1 MREKT
6 DKTGYGQT
14 GGLEILGELVD
25 SGRPIFTSEEA
36 QKAGKGRHLDPA
48 RTNILLAL
56 MADAGL
62 IRRLKRGLYAVTGK
76 LPGSHAPHDFAIA
89 TAMFT
94 PSAISHVSALNFHGL
109 SEQAPQAITC
119 MTTKKIMTP
128 IMRSKRRSLG
138 DAPRTWVV
146 DDLRIM
152 FFSVSP
158 ARFIGIEQVWADA
171 ENKVPITDRERTLL
185 EMFLS
190 PRAFGGLAEAVSVL
204 DEHRRTLDLEKLA
217 RYALEIKVAATAK
230 RLGWALEAGGAPP
243 VVLKHLRAVPVKSV
257 QPLDPTRPAGGPVI
271 RDWMLQDNF
280 TNARSASSSS
290 PSSSS

>member
-6 DKTGYGQT
+6 DKTEYGQT
-14 GGLEILGELVD
+14 AGLEILGELVD

-36 QKAGKGRHLDPA
+36 QEAGKGRHLDKA

-76 LPGSHAPHDFAIA
+76 LPGSRAPHDFAIA

-109 SEQAPQAITC
+109 SEQAPQAISC
-119 MTTKKIMTP
+119 MTTRKIMTP
-128 IMRSKRRSLG
+128 TMRGKRRPPG

-146 DDLRIM
+146 DDLRVT

-158 ARFIGIEQVWADA
+158 ARFIGIEQVWVDAD
-171 ENKVPITDRERTLL
+171 NRVPITDKERTVL
-185 EMFLS
+185 ELFLS
-190 PRAFGGLAEAVSVL
+190 PRTFGGLAEAVSVL
-204 DEHRRTLDLEKLA
+204 DEHRKALNLEKLV
-217 RYALEIKVAATAK
+217 RYAVEIKVAVTAK
-230 RLGWALEAGGAPP
+230 RLGWALEAGGAPRAI
-243 VVLKHLRAVPVKSV
+243 LNRLRAVPVNGV
-257 QPLDPTRPAGGPVI
+257 QRLDPARPAQGPVI
-271 RDWMLQDNF
+271 REWMLQDNF
-280 TNARSASSSS
+280 TSARSGSS
-290 PSSSS
+290 

>member
-1 MREKT
+1 MSEKT
-6 DKTGYGQT
+6 DKTEYGQT

-25 SGRPIFTSEEA
+25 AGRPIFTSEEA
-36 QKAGKGRHLDPA
+36 QEAGKGRHLDPA

-76 LPGSHAPHDFAIA
+76 LPGSRAPHDFAIA

-94 PSAISHVSALNFHGL
+94 PSAISHASALNFHGL

-128 IMRSKRRSLG
+128 TMRSKRRSPG

-146 DDLRIM
+146 DDLRII

-158 ARFIGIEQVWADA
+158 ARVIGIEQVWVDA
-171 ENKVPITDRERTLL
+171 ETKVPITDKERTVL

-190 PRAFGGLAEAVSVL
+190 PRTFGGLAEAVSVL
-204 DEHRRTLDLEKLA
+204 DEHRKALDLEKLA
-217 RYALEIKVAATAK
+217 RYAVEIKVAVTAK
-230 RLGWALEAGGAPP
+230 RLGWALEAGGAPRAI
-243 VVLKHLRAVPVKSV
+243 LSRLRAVPVNGV
-257 QPLDPTRPAGGPVI
+257 QRLDPARPVQGPVI
-271 RDWMLQDNF
+271 REWMLQDNF
-280 TNARSASSSS
+280 TSARSGSSSS
-290 PSSSS
+290 S

>member
-6 DKTGYGQT
+6 DKTEYGQT

-36 QKAGKGRHLDPA
+36 QEAGKGRHLDPA

-76 LPGSHAPHDFAIA
+76 LPGSRAPHDFAIA

-109 SEQAPQAITC
+109 SEQAPQAVSC
-119 MTTKKIMTP
+119 MTTRKIMTP
-128 IMRSKRRSLG
+128 TMRSKRRSPG

-146 DDLRIM
+146 DDLRIL
-152 FFSVSP
+152 FFSV
-158 ARFIGIEQVWADA
+158 AAAKFIGIEHVWVDA
-171 ENKVPITDRERTLL
+171 ENKVPITDKERTVL

-204 DEHRRTLDLEKLA
+204 DEHRKALDLEKLV
-217 RYALEIKVAATAK
+217 RYAVEIRVAVTAK
-230 RLGWALEAGGAPP
+230 RLGWALEAGGAPRAI
-243 VVLKHLRAVPVKSV
+243 LNRLRAVPVNGV
-257 QPLDPTRPAGGPVI
+257 QRLDPARPAQGPVI
-271 RDWMLQDNF
+271 REWMLQDNF
-280 TNARSASSSS
+280 TSARSGSSSS
-290 PSSSS
+290 S

>member
-1 MREKT
+1 
-6 DKTGYGQT
+6 
-14 GGLEILGELVD
+14 
-25 SGRPIFTSEEA
+25 
-36 QKAGKGRHLDPA
+36 
-48 RTNILLAL
+48 

-76 LPGSHAPHDFAIA
+76 LPGSRAPHDFAIA

-94 PSAISHVSALNFHGL
+94 PSAISHASALNFHGL
-109 SEQAPQAITC
+109 SEQAPQAVTC

-128 IMRSKRRSLG
+128 SMRSKRRSLA

-158 ARFIGIEQVWADA
+158 ARFIGIEQVWVDA

-185 EMFLS
+185 ELFLS
-190 PRAFGGLAEAVSVL
+190 PRTFGGLAEAVSVL
-204 DEHRRTLDLEKLA
+204 DEHRRTLDLEKLV
-217 RYALEIKVAATAK
+217 RYALEIKVVVTAK
-230 RLGWALEAGGAPP
+230 RLGWALEAAGAPRAI
-243 VVLKHLRAVPVKSV
+243 LKRLRAVPVKRV
-257 QPLDPTRPAGGPVI
+257 QSLDPTRPAKGPVI

-290 PSSSS
+290 SASS

>member
-1 MREKT
+1 MSEKT
-6 DKTGYGQT
+6 DKTEYGQT

-25 SGRPIFTSEEA
+25 AGRPIFTSEEA
-36 QKAGKGRHLDPA
+36 QEAGKGRHLDPA

-109 SEQAPQAITC
+109 SEQAPQAVTC
-119 MTTKKIMTP
+119 MTTRKIMTP
-128 IMRSKRRSLG
+128 TMRSKRRSPG

-146 DDLRIM
+146 DDLRII

-158 ARFIGIEQVWADA
+158 ARFIGIEQVWVDA
-171 ENKVPITDRERTLL
+171 ENRVPITDKERTVL

-204 DEHRRTLDLEKLA
+204 DEHRKALDLEKLV
-217 RYALEIKVAATAK
+217 RYAVEIKVAVTAK
-230 RLGWALEAGGAPP
+230 RLGWALESGGAPRAI
-243 VVLKHLRAVPVKSV
+243 LNRLRAVQAKGV
-257 QPLDPTRPAGGPVI
+257 QRLDPTRPAQGPVI
-271 RDWMLQDNF
+271 REWMLQDNF
-280 TNARSASSSS
+280 TSARSGSSSS
-290 PSSSS
+290 S

>member
-36 QKAGKGRHLDPA
+36 QEAGKGRHLDPA

-76 LPGSHAPHDFAIA
+76 LPGSRAPHDFAIA

-128 IMRSKRRSLG
+128 TMRSNRRSPG

-158 ARFIGIEQVWADA
+158 GRFIGIEQVWVDAD
-171 ENKVPITDRERTLL
+171 NRVPITDKERTVL
-185 EMFLS
+185 ELFLS

-204 DEHRRTLDLEKLA
+204 DEHRKALDLEKLA
-217 RYALEIKVAATAK
+217 RYAVEIRVAVTAK
-230 RLGWALEAGGAPP
+230 RLGWALEAGGAPRSI
-243 VVLKHLRAVPVKSV
+243 LNRLRAVPAKGV
-257 QPLDPTRPAGGPVI
+257 QRLDPARPAQGPVI
-271 RDWMLQDNF
+271 YEWMLQDNF
-280 TNARSASSSS
+280 TNAG
-290 PSSSS
+290 PSSSSSSS

>member
-1 MREKT
+1 MSEKT
-6 DKTGYGQT
+6 GKTEYGQN
-14 GGLEILGELVD
+14 GGLEILGKLVD
-25 SGRPIFTSEEA
+25 AGRPIFTSGEA
-36 QKAGKGRHLDPA
+36 QEAGKGKHLDPA

-94 PSAISHVSALNFHGL
+94 PSAISHASALNFHGL

-119 MTTKKIMTP
+119 MTTRKIMTP
-128 IMRSKRRSLG
+128 TMRSKRRSHG

-146 DDLRIM
+146 DDLRII

-158 ARFIGIEQVWADA
+158 ARFIGIEQVWVDA
-171 ENKVPITDRERTLL
+171 ETRVPITDKERTVL

-190 PRAFGGLAEAVSVL
+190 PRTFGGLAEAVSVL
-204 DEHRRTLDLEKLA
+204 DEHRKALDLEKLA
-217 RYALEIKVAATAK
+217 RYAVEIKVAVTAK
-230 RLGWALEAGGAPP
+230 RLGWALEAGGAPRAI
-243 VVLKHLRAVPVKSV
+243 LNRLRAVPAKGV
-257 QPLDPTRPAGGPVI
+257 QRLDPARPAKGPVI
-271 RDWMLQDNF
+271 REWMLQDNF
-280 TNARSASSSS
+280 TGGRSGSSSS
-290 PSSSS
+290 S

>member
-6 DKTGYGQT
+6 EKTDYGQT

-36 QKAGKGRHLDPA
+36 QGAGKVRHLDPA
-48 RTNILLAL
+48 RTNVLLAL

-76 LPGSHAPHDFAIA
+76 LPGIRAPHDFAIA

-94 PSAISHVSALNFHGL
+94 PSAISHASALNFHGL
-109 SEQAPQAITC
+109 SEQAPQAVTC

-128 IMRSKRRSLG
+128 TMRSKRRSPG

-146 DDLRIM
+146 DDLRII

-158 ARFIGIEQVWADA
+158 ARFIGIEQVWVDSD
-171 ENKVPITDRERTLL
+171 NRVPITDKERTVL

-190 PRAFGGLAEAVSVL
+190 PRAFGGMAEAVSVL
-204 DEHRRTLDLEKLA
+204 DEHRKDLDLEKLA
-217 RYALEIKVAATAK
+217 RYAVEVKVAVTAK
-230 RLGWALEAGGAPP
+230 RLGWALEAGGATRSI
-243 VVLKHLRAVPVKSV
+243 LNRLRAVPAKGV
-257 QPLDPTRPAGGPVI
+257 QRLDPARPAQGPVI
-271 RDWMLQDNF
+271 REWMLQDNF
-280 TNARSASSSS
+280 TKARSGSSSS
-290 PSSSS
+290 S

>member
-1 MREKT
+1 MSEKT

-14 GGLEILGELVD
+14 GGLGILGELVD

-36 QKAGKGRHLDPA
+36 QEAGKGRRLDPA

-62 IRRLKRGLYAVTGK
+62 IRRLKRGLYAITGK
-76 LPGSHAPHDFAIA
+76 LPGSRAPHDFAIA

-94 PSAISHVSALNFHGL
+94 PSAISHASALNFHGL

-128 IMRSKRRSLG
+128 SMRGKGSFAH
-138 DAPRTWVV
+138 APRTWVI
-146 DDLRIM
+146 DDLRII
-152 FFSVSP
+152 FFSVAAS
-158 ARFIGIEQVWADA
+158 RFIGIEQVWVDA
-171 ENKVPITDRERTLL
+171 ENKVPITDKERTVL

-204 DEHRRTLDLEKLA
+204 EEHRKALDLEKLA
-217 RYALEIKVAATAK
+217 RYAVEIRVAVTAK
-230 RLGWALEAGGAPP
+230 RLGWALEAGGAPRAI
-243 VVLKHLRAVPVKSV
+243 LNRLRAVPASGV
-257 QPLDPTRPAGGPVI
+257 QRLDPARPAQGPVI
-271 RDWMLQDNF
+271 REWMLQDNF
-280 TNARSASSSS
+280 TNARSESSSS
-290 PSSSS
+290 S

>member
-1 MREKT
+1 MSEKT
-6 DKTGYGQT
+6 DKTEYGQT
-14 GGLEILGELVD
+14 GGFEILGELVD

-36 QKAGKGRHLDPA
+36 QEAGKGRHLDKA

-76 LPGSHAPHDFAIA
+76 LPGSRAPHDFAIA

-94 PSAISHVSALNFHGL
+94 PSAISHASALNFHGF

-128 IMRSKRRSLG
+128 TMRSKRRSPG
-138 DAPRTWVV
+138 HAPRTWVV
-146 DDLRIM
+146 DDLRII

-158 ARFIGIEQVWADA
+158 TRFIGIEQVWVDA
-171 ENKVPITDRERTLL
+171 ENKVPITDKERTVL

-190 PRAFGGLAEAVSVL
+190 PRTFGGLAEAVSVL
-204 DEHRRTLDLEKLA
+204 DEHRKALDLEKLA
-217 RYALEIKVAATAK
+217 RYAVELKVAITAK
-230 RLGWALEAGGAPP
+230 RLGWALEAGGAPRAI
-243 VVLKHLRAVPVKSV
+243 LNRLRAVPVNGV
-257 QPLDPTRPAGGPVI
+257 RRLDPARPAQGPVI
-271 RDWMLQDNF
+271 REWMLQDNF
-280 TNARSASSSS
+280 TRTRSGSSSS
-290 PSSSS
+290 S

>member
-1 MREKT
+1 MSEKT
-6 DKTGYGQT
+6 EYGQT
-14 GGLEILGELVD
+14 GGVEILGELVNA
-25 SGRPIFTSEEA
+25 GRPIFTSGEA
-36 QKAGKGRHLDPA
+36 QEAGKAKHLDKA
-48 RTNILLAL
+48 RTNVLLSL

-76 LPGSHAPHDFAIA
+76 LPGSRAPHDFAIA

-128 IMRSKRRSLG
+128 AMRSKRRSPG

-158 ARFIGIEQVWADA
+158 GRFIGIERVWVDA
-171 ENKVPITDRERTLL
+171 ENKVPITDKERTVL
-185 EMFLS
+185 ELFLS
-190 PRAFGGLAEAVSVL
+190 PRTFGGLAEAVSVL
-204 DEHRRTLDLEKLA
+204 DEHRKSLDLEKLV
-217 RYALEIKVAATAK
+217 RYAVEIKVAVTAK
-230 RLGWALEAGGAPP
+230 RLGWALEAGGAPRTL
-243 VVLKHLRAVPVKSV
+243 LKLLRAVPVKGV
-257 QPLDPTRPAGGPVI
+257 QRLDPTRPTEGAVI
-271 RDWMLQDNF
+271 REWMLQDNF
-280 TNARSASSSS
+280 TKAGAASSSS
-290 PSSSS
+290 

>member
-1 MREKT
+1 MRERT

-36 QKAGKGRHLDPA
+36 QEAGKGRHLDLA

-62 IRRLKRGLYAVTGK
+62 IRRLKGCLYAVPGK
-76 LPGSHAPHDFAIA
+76 LPGSPAPHDFAIA

-94 PSAISHVSALNFHGL
+94 PSAISHASALNFHGL
-109 SEQAPQAITC
+109 SDQAPQAITC

-128 IMRSKRRSLG
+128 SMRSKRRSL
-138 DAPRTWVV
+138 ANASRTWVV

-158 ARFIGIEQVWADA
+158 TRFIGIEQVWVDA
-171 ENKVPITDRERTLL
+171 ENKVPITDRERTML
-185 EMFLS
+185 ELFLS
-190 PRAFGGLAEAVSVL
+190 PRTFGGLAEAVSVL
-204 DEHRRTLDLEKLA
+204 DEHRRTLDLEKLV
-217 RYALEIKVAATAK
+217 RYALEIKVVVTAK
-230 RLGWALEAGGAPP
+230 RLGWALEAAGAPRA
-243 VVLKHLRAVPVKSV
+243 VLKPLRAVPVKRV
-257 QPLDPTRPAGGPVI
+257 QSLD
-271 RDWMLQDNF
+271 
-280 TNARSASSSS
+280 
-290 PSSSS
+290 

>member
-6 DKTGYGQT
+6 DKTEYGQT

-36 QKAGKGRHLDPA
+36 QEAGKGRHLDPA

-76 LPGSHAPHDFAIA
+76 LPGSRAPHDFAIA

-128 IMRSKRRSLG
+128 TMRSKGSLVH
-138 DAPRTWVV
+138 APRTWVV
-146 DDLRIM
+146 DDLRII

-158 ARFIGIEQVWADA
+158 ARFIGVEQVWVDA
-171 ENKVPITDRERTLL
+171 ENKVPITDKERTVL

-204 DEHRRTLDLEKLA
+204 DEHRKALNLEKLV
-217 RYALEIKVAATAK
+217 RYAVEIKVAVTAK
-230 RLGWALEAGGAPP
+230 RLGWALEAGGAPRAI
-243 VVLKHLRAVPVKSV
+243 LNRLRAVPVNGV
-257 QPLDPTRPAGGPVI
+257 QRLDPARPAQGPVI
-271 RDWMLQDNF
+271 REWMLQDNF
-280 TNARSASSSS
+280 TSARSGSSSS
-290 PSSSS
+290 S

>member
-6 DKTGYGQT
+6 DKTGYGQA

-36 QKAGKGRHLDPA
+36 QEAGNGRHLDKA

-62 IRRLKRGLYAVTGK
+62 IRRLKRGLYSVTGK
-76 LPGSHAPHDFAIA
+76 LPGSRAPHAFAIA

-128 IMRSKRRSLG
+128 SMRGKGSLVH
-138 DAPRTWVV
+138 APRTWVV
-146 DDLRIM
+146 DDLRII
-152 FFSVSP
+152 FFSV
-158 ARFIGIEQVWADA
+158 AVAKFIGIEQVWVDA
-171 ENKVPITDRERTLL
+171 ENKVPITDKERTVL

-204 DEHRRTLDLEKLA
+204 EEHRKALDLEKLA
-217 RYALEIKVAATAK
+217 RYAVEIRVAVTAK
-230 RLGWALEAGGAPP
+230 RIGWALEAGGAS
-243 VVLKHLRAVPVKSV
+243 RAV
-257 QPLDPTRPAGGPVI
+257 L
-271 RDWMLQDNF
+271 
-280 TNARSASSSS
+280 RSE
-290 PSSSS
+290 